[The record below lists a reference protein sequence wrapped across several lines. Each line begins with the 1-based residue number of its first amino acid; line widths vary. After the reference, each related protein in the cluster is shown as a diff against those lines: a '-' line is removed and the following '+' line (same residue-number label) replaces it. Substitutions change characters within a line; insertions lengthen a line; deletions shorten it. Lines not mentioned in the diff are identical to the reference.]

1 LSDPVYILG
10 IHDGHNCG
18 ATLTRNGKVV
28 ASICEERLTRRKNE
42 VGYPRHSIE
51 EVLRLGGI
59 AAGDLTEVVYASLF
73 MHASAYLT
81 ELEKWYCVG
90 LAEQRAAESA
100 PKDYQKVVFETRKRE
115 RIDAV
120 RDQLGVAIDRV
131 SFVEHHLAHLA
142 AAYYTA
148 PNAPPGKPIL
158 GLTNDG
164 AGDGICGTVSICR
177 GNDIERLA
185 AIDRHASLGKIYSRV
200 TMLMGM
206 TPWEHEYKIMGLA
219 PYADSPRADRAA
231 EALRRLIHLS
241 GDGLTFERVGELS
254 TNYCYEYLR
263 DSFERVRFDT
273 IAGATQV
280 FTEEMLVSW
289 VRACVARTGIRDIVA
304 GGGVFMNVKANML
317 IAALPEVDSFYV
329 MPSASDESLSIGAAL
344 HRYYQRSSEIDHGES
359 VLTDLYLGGEF
370 GARDEERAIADG
382 LSGSGARIVRPND
395 MSRAIAELL
404 ADGEIVAVCRGRM
417 EWGARALGNRS
428 ILAGADDTRRVDR
441 INRMIKM
448 RDFWMPFAPSIRAEA
463 AGRYFEDPKDLK
475 PWFMT
480 MAFEARPEGYDDL
493 AAGSHPRDRTIRP
506 QVVTRDAN
514 PAYHAVL
521 GHFEERTGRGAFLN
535 TSFNLHGEPIVYSP
549 ADAIRVLLNSGLEHL
564 ALGHHLVSK
573 DRAATAD
580 HSE

>member
-1 LSDPVYILG
+1 MTEPTYILG

-18 ATLTRNGKVV
+18 ATLTRDGKVV

-42 VGYPRHSIE
+42 VGYPRRSID
-51 EVLRLGGI
+51 EVLRIGGV
-59 AAGDLTEVVYASLF
+59 AAAELSEVVFASLF
-73 MHASAYLT
+73 MHAPAYLT
-81 ELEKWYCVG
+81 DLEKWYCVG

-100 PKDYQKVVFETRKRE
+100 PRDYQKVVFETRKRE
-115 RIDAV
+115 RIETASTH
-120 RDQLGVAIDRV
+120 LGVPADRV

-148 PNAPPGKPIL
+148 PNAAPGKPIL

-219 PYADSPRADRAA
+219 PYADPKRADRAA
-231 EALRRLIHLS
+231 EALRGLIRLS
-241 GDGLTFERVGELS
+241 ADGLTFEQVGELS

-263 DSFERVRFDT
+263 DSFERVRFDAV
-273 IAGATQV
+273 AGATQL
-280 FTEEMLVSW
+280 FTEEMLVDW

-344 HRYYQRSSEIDHGES
+344 HRYYQTSGIVDHGDS

-370 GARDEERAIADG
+370 DAADEAAAIAG
-382 LSGSGARIVRPND
+382 ALNGSGARIVQPND
-395 MSRAIAELL
+395 MNRAIADLL
-404 ADGEIVAVCRGRM
+404 AEGEIVAVCRGRM

-428 ILAGADDTRRVDR
+428 ILASAEDTRRIDR

-448 RDFWMPFAPSIRAEA
+448 RDFWMPFAPSIRAESA
-463 AGRYFEDPKDLK
+463 ARYFDDPKDLK

-480 MAFEARPEGYDDL
+480 MAFEARPEGYADL

-506 QVVTRDAN
+506 QVVTRAAN

-521 GHFEERTGRGAFLN
+521 GHFEERTGRGAILN
-535 TSFNLHGEPIVYSP
+535 TSFNLHGEPIVYAP
-549 ADAIRVLLNSGLEHL
+549 ADAIRVLLNSGLDHL
-564 ALGHHLVSK
+564 ALGHHLISK
-573 DRAATAD
+573 PAA
-580 HSE
+580 

>member
-1 LSDPVYILG
+1 MTEPTYILG

-18 ATLTRNGKVV
+18 ATLTRDGKVV

-42 VGYPRHSIE
+42 VGYPRRSID
-51 EVLRLGGI
+51 EVLRIGGV
-59 AAGDLTEVVYASLF
+59 AAAELSEVVFASLF
-73 MHASAYLT
+73 MHAPAYLT
-81 ELEKWYCVG
+81 DLEKWYCVG

-100 PKDYQKVVFETRKRE
+100 PRDYQKVVFETRKRE
-115 RIDAV
+115 RIETASTH
-120 RDQLGVAIDRV
+120 LGVPADRV

-148 PNAPPGKPIL
+148 PNAAPGKPIL

-219 PYADSPRADRAA
+219 PYADPKRADRAA
-231 EALRRLIHLS
+231 EALRGLIRLS
-241 GDGLTFERVGELS
+241 ADGLTFEQVGELS

-263 DSFERVRFDT
+263 DSFERVRFDAV
-273 IAGATQV
+273 AGATQL
-280 FTEEMLVSW
+280 FTEEMLVDW

-344 HRYYQRSSEIDHGES
+344 HRYYQTSGIVDHGDS

-370 GARDEERAIADG
+370 DAADEAAAIAG
-382 LSGSGARIVRPND
+382 ALNGSGARIVQPND
-395 MSRAIAELL
+395 MNRAIADLL
-404 ADGEIVAVCRGRM
+404 AEGEIVAVCRGRM

-428 ILAGADDTRRVDR
+428 ILASAEDTRRIDR

-448 RDFWMPFAPSIRAEA
+448 RDFWMPFAPSIRAESA
-463 AGRYFEDPKDLK
+463 ARYFDDPKDLK

-480 MAFEARPEGYDDL
+480 MAFEARPEGYADL

-506 QVVTRDAN
+506 QVVTRAAN

-521 GHFEERTGRGAFLN
+521 GHFEERTGRGAILN
-535 TSFNLHGEPIVYSP
+535 TSFNLHGEPIVYAP
-549 ADAIRVLLNSGLEHL
+549 ADAIRVLLSSGLDHL
-564 ALGHHLVSK
+564 ALGHHLISK
-573 DRAATAD
+573 PAA
-580 HSE
+580 

>member
-1 LSDPVYILG
+1 VTEPTYILG

-18 ATLTRNGKVV
+18 ATLTRDGKVV
-28 ASICEERLTRRKNE
+28 ASICEERLTRHKNE
-42 VGYPRHSIE
+42 VGYPRRSID
-51 EVLRLGGI
+51 EVLRIGGV
-59 AAGDLTEVVYASLF
+59 AAANMADVVFASLF
-73 MHASAYLT
+73 MHAPAYLT

-115 RIDAV
+115 RIETASAH
-120 RDQLGVAIDRV
+120 LGVSADRV
-131 SFVEHHLAHLA
+131 FFVEHHLAHLA

-148 PNAPPGKPIL
+148 PNAAPGKAIL

-177 GNDIERLA
+177 GNDIKRLA

-219 PYADSPRADRAA
+219 PYADPKRAGRAA
-231 EALRRLIHLS
+231 EALRGLIRLS
-241 GDGLTFERVGELS
+241 ADGLTFEQVGELS

-263 DSFERVRFDT
+263 DSFERVRFDAV
-273 IAGATQV
+273 AGATQL
-280 FTEEMLVSW
+280 FTEEMLVEW
-289 VRACVARTGIRDIVA
+289 VRACVARTGVRDVVA

-344 HRYYQRSSEIDHGES
+344 HRYYQTTGIVDHGES

-370 GARDEERAIADG
+370 DAANEAAAIAG
-382 LSGSGARIVRPND
+382 AIGGSGARVVQPND
-395 MSRAIAELL
+395 MNRAIANLL

-428 ILAGADDTRRVDR
+428 ILASAEDTRRIDR

-448 RDFWMPFAPSIRAEA
+448 RDFWMPFAPSIRAESA
-463 AGRYFEDPKDLK
+463 ARYFDDPKNLK

-480 MAFEARPEGYDDL
+480 MAFEARPEGYADL

-506 QVVTRDAN
+506 QVVTRTAN

-521 GHFEERTGRGAFLN
+521 GHFEERTGRGAILN
-535 TSFNLHGEPIVYSP
+535 TSFNLHGEPIVYAP
-549 ADAIRVLLNSGLEHL
+549 ADAIRVLLNSGLDHL
-564 ALGHHLVSK
+564 ALGHHLISK
-573 DRAATAD
+573 SAPTGA
-580 HSE
+580 